1 MAVHGLS
8 EQQEKNCACWRL
20 DMHQGMQIVLLWASV
35 NGDIEPST
43 RMHFATEWQTHQTYL
58 SMKE

>member
-1 MAVHGLS
+1 
-8 EQQEKNCACWRL
+8 
-20 DMHQGMQIVLLWASV
+20 MHQGMQIVLLWASV